1 MATDDNEQQQS
12 PFTRPGFII
21 AAIVVAIIVVLGIV
35 VGINATRD
43 QASPSPTTE
52 PTDVAA
58 PTDEPSPVGGGPSV
72 CGLEG
77 QKLSGTV
84 STAPEAQWEVQ
95 DTTAY
100 PTSPTYGPGETD
112 ENGVRYCFQ
121 HSPEGALFAA
131 ANAVVQ
137 GSDASVS
144 EDWIEYFLSA
154 ETPNRDQLLNDVA
167 AGSSSANRMNVE
179 GFRMLA
185 YDGDSAR
192 VDVAVRAA
200 GSGNTVYASAVYD
213 LVWEAG
219 DWKLLPEDASNPLRL
234 AEIPDA
240 AGYIAWG
247 E

>member
-1 MATDDNEQQQS
+1 M
-12 PFTRPGFII
+12 
-21 AAIVVAIIVVLGIV
+21 
-35 VGINATRD
+35 
-43 QASPSPTTE
+43 
-52 PTDVAA
+52 
-58 PTDEPSPVGGGPSV
+58 
-72 CGLEG
+72 
-77 QKLSGTV
+77 
-84 STAPEAQWEVQ
+84 
-95 DTTAY
+95 
-100 PTSPTYGPGETD
+100 
-112 ENGVRYCFQ
+112 
-121 HSPEGALFAA
+121 
-131 ANAVVQ
+131 
-137 GSDASVS
+137 
-144 EDWIEYFLSA
+144 
-154 ETPNRDQLLNDVA
+154 A

-179 GFRMLA
+179 GFRMLT